1 MIYIFI
7 LSSGWLTAKNS
18 SVVASSSVRPKAES
32 TEKSETE
39 VLEKREL
46 YEKLLKE
53 RSEIADELNC
63 MPYMVA
69 PNATLMTISRVKP
82 TDLQDLRRL
91 NRKINFSCQI

>member
-1 MIYIFI
+1 M
-7 LSSGWLTAKNS
+7 TAKNS
-18 SVVASSSVRPKAES
+18 SAVSSTSVHSNNQSKAQGTQKNE
-32 TEKSETE
+32 TEE

-69 PNATLMTISRVKP
+69 PNATLMAISRVKP

-91 NRKINFSCQI
+91 NRNYFFQY